1 MSAVLQGKI
10 KSDLQGEGP
19 GVSVSAETQADAEGD
34 STAQEW
40 LNQLLVL
47 APELQR
53 AAVWRLFP
61 DGATR
66 ALAALPTLGDAKWIT
81 PMPVRATPSAAVEV
95 SQAAASTP
103 LVLRSDGIARVDFP
117 VFSDERGITVVCL
130 ALADLPSLDIPR
142 LIRSLHWGAGWLLRL
157 GDDHTT
163 QSLRTRLDRARF
175 VLDADAAMLDQPSPH
190 ESALALV
197 NLLALR
203 FDATLVQ
210 MARVEHLVAKTVA
223 RSNAAWFD
231 ARTQL
236 VKLAEAAMNEA
247 VDERAVVIWPARPG
261 DPPPAQALV
270 DYAHEEKAV
279 GLAIVPLMH
288 NRQVQGVLLFE
299 RNSTFKDAEIEA
311 MEVAALSIAP
321 IAALQWAAA
330 ESLPQRIRRS
340 ARELARR
347 TTDSSHPGLKLAGV
361 TLGILLLAA
370 ALIPVE
376 QRVTA
381 RAVIEG
387 EVQRAAVVP
396 FAGYVQ
402 RALARAGDTVK
413 TGQLLATLD
422 DKDLR
427 LEQNKLESELE
438 VSLRKEREAMADGN
452 RVDMRLASAQAG
464 QTRAQLDLVLEKLQ
478 RVQIAAPYDGV
489 IVKGDLSQQIGSP
502 VELGKVLFEIAPLD
516 AWRVVIEVDERDVSL
531 VSVGQA
537 GQIALTSLPGQRF
550 DFTVRRITAVST
562 PQDGRNFFRVEAQIA
577 RPDPRLRPGLEG
589 VAKVHVADDAALGV
603 WTRSFRHWLRVTL
616 WEYMP

>member
-1 MSAVLQGKI
+1 VSAVLQGKI
-10 KSDLQGEGP
+10 KSDLQGEAP
-19 GVSVSAETQADAEGD
+19 AVSVSAEPQADAEGA
-34 STAQEW
+34 STAREW
-40 LNQLLVL
+40 LNQLLVI

-53 AAVWRLFP
+53 AAVWRIAH
-61 DGATR
+61 DGPPC
-66 ALAALPTLGDAKWIT
+66 ALAALPTLGDAKWIV
-81 PMPVRATPSAAVEV
+81 PLPAPATPASAVAGTE
-95 SQAAASTP
+95 ALASAP

-117 VFSDERGITVVCL
+117 IFSDERGTTVVCL

-142 LIRSLHWGAGWLLRL
+142 LVRSLHWGAGWLLRL

-163 QSLRTRLDRARF
+163 QALRARLDRARF

-203 FDATLVQ
+203 FAATLVQ
-210 MARVEHLVAKTVA
+210 MARVEHLVAKTAA

-261 DPPPAQALV
+261 DPPPVQAV
-270 DYAHEEKAV
+270 ADYAHEQKAV

-288 NRQVQGVLLFE
+288 DRQVQGVLLFE
-299 RNSTFKDAEIEA
+299 RNSPFSDVEIEA

-330 ESLPQRIRRS
+330 ESLPQRMRRS
-340 ARELARR
+340 LREFARLA
-347 TTDSSHPGLKLAGV
+347 TDSSRPGLKLVVA
-361 TLGILLLAA
+361 TLGVLLLAA

-381 RAVIEG
+381 RSVIEG

-402 RALARAGDTVK
+402 RAVARAGDTVK

-427 LEQNKLESELE
+427 LEQSRLESELE
-438 VSLRKEREAMADGN
+438 VSLRKEREAMSVGN
-452 RVDMRLASAQAG
+452 RVDTRLASAQAG

-478 RVQIAAPYDGV
+478 RVQIVAPYDGV

-531 VSVGQA
+531 VAVGQP
-537 GQIALTSLPGQRF
+537 GQIVLTSLPGQRF

-562 PQDGRNFFRVEAQIA
+562 PQEGRNFFRVEAQIA
-577 RPDPRLRPGLEG
+577 RPDARLRPGLEG
-589 VAKVHVADDAALGV
+589 VAKVHVAEDAALSV

-616 WEYMP
+616 WEYLP